1 MLEISEERKGP
12 MPVSLALSESLQEL
26 RQLSVNFYSESKQ
39 LQKKKR
45 RRRKKHIHTYRGA
58 SGGGG
63 WGRRGGG
70 VEGSNSRQN
79 KLTIGL

>member
-39 LQKKKR
+39 LQKKKEEEER
-45 RRRKKHIHTYRGA
+45 NTYTHTEVRVVVVVGEEGAGEWRGLIHVKI
-58 SGGGG
+58 S
-63 WGRRGGG
+63 
-70 VEGSNSRQN
+70 
-79 KLTIGL
+79 